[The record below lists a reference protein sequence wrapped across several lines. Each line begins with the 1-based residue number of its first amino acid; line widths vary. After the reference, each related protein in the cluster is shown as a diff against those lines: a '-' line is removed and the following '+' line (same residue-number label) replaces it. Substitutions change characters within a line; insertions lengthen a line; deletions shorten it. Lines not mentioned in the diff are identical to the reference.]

1 MISMTKHQSTYWFNS
16 VWVIKVTFDVES
28 EGVLV
33 HNVPSGNVLSL
44 IQQSMSRSI
53 VRHTKRVSQ
62 SCENGCSAV
71 VDLTNN
77 VTFSAVRV
85 VSKGEIVDS
94 RVVLRSARSCCPKKK
109 WQILPLLPPCWILI
123 QHIVCVPLWT
133 DLFCGHENQEKSQK
147 QHGVGP
153 RCIFDVGFRR
163 YMFILVF
170 QTLRDKSLKHS
181 KPMVLTLAASV
192 KAWSSLQM
200 KK

>member
-1 MISMTKHQSTYWFNS
+1 M
-16 VWVIKVTFDVES
+16 TFDVES

-109 WQILPLLPPCWILI
+109 
-123 QHIVCVPLWT
+123 
-133 DLFCGHENQEKSQK
+133 
-147 QHGVGP
+147 
-153 RCIFDVGFRR
+153 
-163 YMFILVF
+163 
-170 QTLRDKSLKHS
+170 
-181 KPMVLTLAASV
+181 
-192 KAWSSLQM
+192 
-200 KK
+200 